1 MAGGVITGVLDID
14 TVGPGRR
21 ADDLACLLAH
31 LSTVQRM
38 TPEQAAS
45 LARLINIWLPVF
57 DARVDPRELR
67 LRAAAVIISLATGP
81 YRGQEPHWEAE
92 TRAMLNA
99 AESLVRAA
107 TATLGP

>member
-1 MAGGVITGVLDID
+1 
-14 TVGPGRR
+14 
-21 ADDLACLLAH
+21 
-31 LSTVQRM
+31 M
-38 TPEQAAS
+38 TPQQSAS
-45 LARLINIWLPVF
+45 LVRLINIWQPGF

-81 YRGQEPHWEAE
+81 YRGQEPNWEAE

-107 TATLGP
+107 TTQL